1 LDSNASRRGDGL
13 RTLVIILAG
22 GVGERLYPLTRDR
35 SKPAVPF
42 GGPYRIID
50 FTLSNCINSGMR
62 RIDVLT
68 QYKSLSLQEHLA
80 AGWSFL
86 SRETGECINVIPPQQ
101 RMAGS
106 FYLGTADAIYQNIY
120 SLERERPD
128 RVVILSGDHV
138 YKMDYSQMLRF
149 HEQKRAELTIACIQ
163 VPIEDSRR
171 FGVMQVDADS
181 RVIDFTEKPQD
192 PEPMPGHPNRVL
204 ASMGIYVFGTEA
216 LVRQVTADA
225 RKSDAETQHDFGR
238 NIIPAMVKSGRV
250 YAYDFR
256 RSPDGRRAYWRDI
269 GTRDAYWQANMD
281 LLEDPALF
289 NLFDPDWP
297 IRTFHRQCPPTRF
310 AASSGARPAVS
321 NSLIS
326 DGCIIDG
333 ARINRCVISP
343 SVHVEPEAEVAET
356 VVMEG
361 VIIGRGARIRRALI
375 DKGIHVP
382 PGCHIGFEPEHDAAR
397 FTMTSN
403 GIAVLPKL
411 LPME

>member
-1 LDSNASRRGDGL
+1 MDSNASHQSHGV
-13 RTLVIILAG
+13 RTLVVILAG
-22 GVGERLYPLTRDR
+22 GVGRRLYPLTRDR

-42 GGPYRIID
+42 GGPFRIID
-50 FTLSNCINSGMR
+50 FTLSNCINSRLR

-80 AGWSFL
+80 DGWSFL
-86 SRETGECINVIPPQQ
+86 SRETGDRINIIPPQQ
-101 RMAGS
+101 RAAGN

-138 YKMDYSQMLRF
+138 YKMDYAQMLRF
-149 HEQKRAELTIACIQ
+149 HEQKRADLTVACIQ
-163 VPIEDSRR
+163 VPLEDGKR
-171 FGVMQVDADS
+171 FGVMQVNADS
-181 RVIDFTEKPQD
+181 RVVDFKEKPQD
-192 PEPMPGHPNRVL
+192 PETMPGQPDRVL

-225 RKSDAETQHDFGR
+225 RKSDAETQHDFGK
-238 NIIPAMVKSGRV
+238 NIIPAMVKPCNV

-281 LLEDPALF
+281 LLEDDAPF
-289 NLFDPDWP
+289 SLFDPDWP
-297 IRTFHRQCPPTRF
+297 IRTFHRQCPPTMF
-310 AASSGARPAVS
+310 TASGGADPAVS

-343 SVHVEPEAEVAET
+343 SVRIEPECEVTES
-356 VVMEG
+356 VIMEG
-361 VIIGRGARIRRALI
+361 VVIGRGAKIRRALI
-375 DKGIHVP
+375 DKGTHVP
-382 PGCHIGFEPEHDAAR
+382 PGCRIGFDSEHDAAR
-397 FTMTSN
+397 FTMTTN